1 MTTTILAIHDGHDA
15 GACLFQDGR
24 IVLHSSEERRA
35 NSKNARGV
43 PRRSITALLE
53 HSGIDPAD
61 IDLVALSGTIRN
73 TTPERRTKASVKVVE
88 FMSVLAR
95 SQAAT
100 ALGRRVLSVIR
111 RKREM
116 LGFLAEF
123 GLADT
128 PVHAYDH
135 HLCHAATAFWH
146 RPWSEDALVLTHDGA
161 GDGLCASVS
170 VGTADGL
177 RVIARTPKFHSV
189 ANFMYSYVTNHIGLK
204 AWEHEYKVMGMAP
217 YGQAEF
223 CAPIL
228 REMFGIDGLHFRNKT
243 GRITRRLKAYYRKRM
258 IGQRFDNIC
267 AACQLVFEELTLQW
281 VRNAVAETGVNRVC
295 GAGGA
300 FLNVKANMLIR
311 EASEVEAFFAYP
323 ASDDGGTPVGAA
335 ILGYRDACKE
345 KGIEPTLD
353 LQQHMYTGLE
363 FSEGQIEDAIRESGL
378 PYERMQDPAE
388 EIGQRLADGDV
399 VARFDGREELG
410 PRALG
415 NRTIM
420 ADPRDLR
427 VIRKLNFA
435 IKQRDFWMPFA
446 ASMLEEDA
454 ARYIVGD
461 SGWAY
466 WMIEAFDTTPV
477 AQEEIISGIHPF
489 DLTVR
494 PQIVNDLNPAYRDII
509 RAFKKR
515 TGVGAVLNTSFNLHG
530 SPIVGTPEIALYTL
544 VNSALDA
551 LAIGPF
557 LVTRAG

>member
-1 MTTTILAIHDGHDA
+1 MSTTILAIHDGHDA
-15 GACLFQDGR
+15 GACLFRDGR
-24 IVLHSSEERRA
+24 ILLHSSEERRA
-35 NSKNARGV
+35 NSKNARGL
-43 PRRSITALLE
+43 PRRSIEALFE
-53 HSGIDPAD
+53 RSDVEPSD
-61 IDLVALSGTIRN
+61 VDLVALSGTIRN
-73 TTPERRTKASVKVVE
+73 TTPERRDKLSVKVVE

-95 SQAAT
+95 SRAAT
-100 ALGRRVLSVIR
+100 AVGRRVLSVIR
-111 RKREM
+111 KKREM
-116 LGFLAEF
+116 LGFLADY
-123 GLADT
+123 GLDGT

-146 RPWSEDALVLTHDGA
+146 RPWPEDALVLTHDGA

-189 ANFMYSYVTNHIGLK
+189 ANFMYSYVTNHIGLR

-228 REMFGIDGLHFRNKT
+228 REMFGVDGLHFRNKT
-243 GRITRRLKAYYRKRM
+243 GRITRRLKKYYHKRM
-258 IGQRFDNIC
+258 IGQRFDNLC
-267 AACQLVFEELTLQW
+267 AGCQLVFEELTLQW
-281 VRNAVAETGVNRVC
+281 VRNAIEATGINRVC
-295 GAGGA
+295 AAGGA

-311 EASEVEAFFAYP
+311 ELPEVEAFFAYP
-323 ASDDGGTPVGAA
+323 ASDDGGTPAGAA
-335 ILGYRDACKE
+335 LLGYRDACRE
-345 KGIEPTLD
+345 KGIEPTFD
-353 LQQHMYTGLE
+353 LERHMYTGLGFTE
-363 FSEGQIEDAIRESGL
+363 TEIEQAIKDSGL
-378 PYERMQDPAE
+378 PYTRMQDPAE
-388 EIGQRLADGDV
+388 EIAQRLADGDV

-420 ADPRDLR
+420 ADPRELR

-446 ASMLEEDA
+446 ASVLEEDVD
-454 ARYIVGD
+454 RYIVGN

-466 WMIEAFDTTPV
+466 WMIEAFHTTPE
-477 AQEEIISGIHPF
+477 AQREIISGLHPY
-489 DLTVR
+489 DLTCR
-494 PQIVNDLNPAYRDII
+494 PQVVNDLNPGYRDII

-515 TGVGAVLNTSFNLHG
+515 TGVGALLNTSFNLHG

-557 LVTRAG
+557 LVTRPE